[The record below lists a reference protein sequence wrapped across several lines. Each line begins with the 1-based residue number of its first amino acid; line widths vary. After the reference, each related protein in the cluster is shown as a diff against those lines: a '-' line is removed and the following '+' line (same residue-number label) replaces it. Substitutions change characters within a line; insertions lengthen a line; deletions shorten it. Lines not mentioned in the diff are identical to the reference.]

1 MGDASADYQVFKN
14 TFNEEITSFKPY
26 IQIDA
31 SEFNFLTNEEKGVL
45 KENLIAD
52 RIAFVVIHSLEK
64 IKAINTPPKKEILN
78 STTTPTINPTMILSH
93 PLNQILY

>member
-14 TFNEEITSFKPY
+14 IFKEEITSFKPY

-31 SEFNFLTNEEKGVL
+31 SEFDFLTKEEKEVL

-64 IKAINTPPKKEILN
+64 TKTANTPSKKEILN
-78 STTTPTINPTMILSH
+78 STVTTNNPTMILSH